1 MINIKTPQH
10 ASYIKTGSG
19 MANTI
24 NIAAEMQGYVLT
36 DRGTWI
42 AFTNKNDLTIL
53 FEGDSALFNPYGII
67 AVNPNKFPHVEY
79 EKSQQFINWLL
90 NGKGNELIKAYAIDG
105 QQLFFT
111 YN

>member
-1 MINIKTPQH
+1 
-10 ASYIKTGSG
+10 

-24 NIAAEMQGYVLT
+24 NIAAEMQAYLLT

-42 AFTNKNDLTIL
+42 SFKNKNNLAIL
-53 FEGDSALFNPYGII
+53 FERNEALFNPYGII
-67 AVNPNKFPHVEY
+67 AVNPKKFPHVEY
-79 EKSQQFINWLL
+79 EKSKIFINWLL
-90 NGKGNELIKAYAIDG
+90 EGEGKKLINNYKVDN

>member
-1 MINIKTPQH
+1 
-10 ASYIKTGSG
+10 

-24 NIAAEMQGYVLT
+24 NIASEMQGYVLT

-42 AFTNKNDLTIL
+42 SFKNKNDLVIL
-53 FEGDSALFNPYGII
+53 FEGDRALFNPYGII
-67 AVNPNKFPHVEY
+67 AVNPQRFAHVEY
-79 EKSQQFINWLL
+79 AKSKKFINWLI
-90 NGKGNELIKAYAIDG
+90 NGKGNSLIRNYTIDG